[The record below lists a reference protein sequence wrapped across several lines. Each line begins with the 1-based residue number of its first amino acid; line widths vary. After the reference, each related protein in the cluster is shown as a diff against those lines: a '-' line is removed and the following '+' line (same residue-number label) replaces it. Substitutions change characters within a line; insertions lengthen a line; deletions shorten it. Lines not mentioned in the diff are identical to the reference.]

1 VLNRRAFVLAAARG
15 LLAAPLATLAQQAAN
30 IDRRDCEA
38 ARRGPMAACNRQGA
52 RARRVVDAGPEI
64 ASAIPVNFPPGG
76 QMHGAMIFPHHS
88 KGLGAEQIE
97 WNANFRL
104 QHFTDRL
111 DYLKAMGA
119 NCAKILGEV
128 WYVHHGRV
136 TLAEYC
142 EQWDQVMAY
151 AKSIGLYVYVCP
163 FTPLTQW
170 DVPLESLIRIV
181 SGLIAHIE
189 AQSYADY
196 ITCYD
201 IAEEARTFGFQ
212 AESVG
217 AIYNACRR
225 RTSRAMC
232 VSWSGTA
239 ANYDSELAR
248 FLPYCDFIDIHTYG
262 ITPVALPPDA
272 YRILNTNHPS
282 HDVII
287 GEWGNNE
294 TYSDLERAQ
303 RTATFFAAVHGAKVK
318 GTFLW
323 CLDSSA
329 RHSDPTNC
337 WGIYHG
343 LPEDLVVPPF
353 SAYHDYMQAWRRG
366 VSQKAGMAAP
376 SAPRINGRRI
386 TWDSP
391 NATDYKADR
400 LYRNG
405 VKVFEDVF
413 ALYDGWSGEPTTTW
427 QAATVDRANIERRG
441 PAITTEGMRS
451 GAPELPV
458 FTG

>member
-1 VLNRRAFVLAAARG
+1 
-15 LLAAPLATLAQQAAN
+15 
-30 IDRRDCEA
+30 
-38 ARRGPMAACNRQGA
+38 
-52 RARRVVDAGPEI
+52 
-64 ASAIPVNFPPGG
+64 
-76 QMHGAMIFPHHS
+76 
-88 KGLGAEQIE
+88 
-97 WNANFRL
+97 
-104 QHFTDRL
+104 
-111 DYLKAMGA
+111 MGA

-128 WYVHHGRV
+128 WYVHHRHV

-151 AKSIGLYVYVCP
+151 AKSIGLYVYACP
-163 FTPLTQW
+163 FTPLTLF
-170 DVPLESLIRIV
+170 DVPLDSVIGIV
-181 SGLIAHIE
+181 SGLIAHME
-189 AQSYADY
+189 SRSYADY

-201 IAEEARTFGFQ
+201 IAEEAKTFGFV
-212 AESVG
+212 AAKVG
-217 AIYNACRR
+217 AIYDACRR

-232 VSWSGTA
+232 VSWTGPA
-239 ANYDSELAR
+239 ANYDSDFASY
-248 FLPYCDFIDIHTYG
+248 LPYCDFIDIHSYELS
-262 ITPVALPPDA
+262 PPEVLPPHA
-272 YRILNTNHPS
+272 YRILNTNHPN

-287 GEWGNNE
+287 GEWGTHE
-294 TYSDLERAQ
+294 VYSDLERAQ

-318 GTFLW
+318 GTFVW

-343 LPEDLVVPPF
+343 QPEDLIVPPF

-366 VSQKAGMAAP
+366 ITKKAGMSAP

-386 TWDSP
+386 IWDSP

-427 QAATVDRANIERRG
+427 QAATVDRANVERRG
-441 PAITTEGMRS
+441 PAITTEAMRS
-451 GAPELPV
+451 GTPELFRAPSK
-458 FTG
+458 

>member
-1 VLNRRAFVLAAARG
+1 MLDRRAFIFAAAQG
-15 LLAAPLATLAQQAAN
+15 LLAVPLAALAQQPAKVYN
-30 IDRRDCEA
+30 
-38 ARRGPMAACNRQGA
+38 
-52 RARRVVDAGPEI
+52 I
-64 ASAIPVNFPPGG
+64 ASPIAVNFPPGG
-76 QMHGAMIFPHHS
+76 QMYGAMIFPHYS
-88 KGLGAEQIE
+88 RELGAEQIE

-104 QHFTDRL
+104 HHFADRL

-128 WYVHHGRV
+128 WYVHQRHV
-136 TLAEYC
+136 TLADYC
-142 EQWDQVMAY
+142 KQWDQVMAY

-163 FTPLTQW
+163 FTPLTLFQ
-170 DVPLESLIRIV
+170 VPLESVVSTV
-181 SGLIAHIE
+181 SGLIAHME

-217 AIYNACRR
+217 SIYNACRS

-232 VSWSGTA
+232 VSWSGSA
-239 ANYDSELAR
+239 ADYDSHFASY
-248 FLPYCDFIDIHTYG
+248 LPYCDFIDIHTYG
-262 ITPVALPPDA
+262 ITPVALPTNA
-272 YRILNTNHPS
+272 YKILNINHPN
-282 HDVII
+282 HDVIV

-294 TYSDLERAQ
+294 TYSDKERAE

-318 GTFLW
+318 GSFLW
-323 CLDSSA
+323 CLDSA
-329 RHSDPTNC
+329 NYHSDPTNC

-343 LPEDLVVPPF
+343 TPDGLIAPPF

-366 VSQKAGMAAP
+366 VKTRAGMSAP

-400 LYRNG
+400 LYRDG

-413 ALYDGWSGEPTTTW
+413 ALYDGWRGGPASTW
-427 QAATVDRANIERRG
+427 QAATVDQSNVERRG
-441 PAITTEGMRS
+441 PSITTEGMRS
-451 GAPELPV
+451 GTSGLPI
-458 FTG
+458 FTR